1 MGETQAPESPDVADP
16 IVAGTETP
24 EKGDTQAPA
33 TPEDVA
39 DSIVVA
45 GFPADSSMAV
55 HRREDPDEQ
64 CLQIIKGDVTLV
76 VTIRKGK
83 RIGLDTL
90 ENVETNVQAIFKRA
104 RKEIVTLL
112 WKKVQ
117 LLESH
122 QRAQQLEVGTSV
134 V

>member
-1 MGETQAPESPDVADP
+1 M
-16 IVAGTETP
+16 
-24 EKGDTQAPA
+24 GDTQAPA

-39 DSIVVA
+39 DSIGVA
-45 GFPADSSMAV
+45 GFPADSIMAV
-55 HRREDPDEQ
+55 HQREDPDEQ
-64 CLQIIKGDVTLV
+64 RLQIIKGDVTLV

-90 ENVETNVQAIFKRA
+90 ENVENDVQAIFKRA

-117 LLESH
+117 LLFEDH
-122 QRAQQLEVGTSV
+122 EDQCAQQLAVGTPV